1 MAQAGQA
8 MAQTAGNMP
17 AQGSSGGGSGPAAFF
32 DQYIGQRALRQIGL
46 IAGLAAAIAAGI
58 GLFMWANEP
67 VYRQLYAELG
77 QEDASAVMDALQG
90 AGIDYRLDQ
99 STGAIMVPA
108 DAVHRARLQL
118 AGDGLPS
125 GGAVGFES
133 LRQEQGFG
141 TSQFMET
148 ARFHR
153 ALETELARTVGTLD
167 AVRAA
172 RVHLAIPRQ
181 SVFVRDR
188 NEPRASVVLNLHAG
202 RNLGDGQVAAIVN
215 MVAGSVTE
223 LDPKRVSVVDQSGR
237 LLSANDGEASGAME
251 GDARQLEFRR
261 RIETDYARR
270 IEALLAP
277 IIGSDRVRAQVN
289 ADVDFSSAEATEEI
303 YDPDGRALVS
313 EQSSSERRTAGEQ
326 AQGVP
331 GALANQPPEGG
342 QVNVGNANNA
352 EANANAGDGQG
363 QQQNEPVDVSES
375 ATRNYEVSRTV
386 RHVRNPMGEIE
397 RLTVAVLL
405 DAQRSTNADGE
416 PVVEPLPQETIEQV
430 RALVSDAVGLNQ
442 ERGDSLNVVSTPFQP
457 AEDMEPVETP
467 VWEQPWVWEVG
478 KLALASVLGL
488 VLILAVVRP
497 LVYGLLGRTTVR
509 REESAGAQGGAEQP
523 GQIEDGQGG
532 TPQLTGPQADQA
544 RQQMPSAESYQ
555 DQVSAA
561 REIAQ
566 QEPALAANVVKNWL
580 NNDD

>member
-1 MAQAGQA
+1 
-8 MAQTAGNMP
+8 MAQTAGNVP
-17 AQGSSGGGSGPAAFF
+17 AQGSTGAGAGGATAFL
-32 DQYIGQRALRQIGL
+32 DQYVGRRALRQIGL

-67 VYRQLYAELG
+67 VYRPLYADLS
-77 QEDASAVMDALQG
+77 QEDATAVMDALQS

-99 STGAIMVPA
+99 TTGAIMVPA

-118 AGDGLPS
+118 AGEGLPS

-153 ALETELARTVGTLD
+153 ALETELARTIGTLD

-188 NEPRASVVLNLHAG
+188 NEPRASVVLNLHRG
-202 RNLGDGQVAAIVN
+202 RDLGDGQVAAIVN
-215 MVAGSVTE
+215 LVAGSVTE
-223 LDPKRVSVVDQSGR
+223 LDPERVSVVDQSGR
-237 LLSANDGEASGAME
+237 LLSASADQGAGMEA
-251 GDARQLEFRR
+251 DAKQLEYRR
-261 RIETDYARR
+261 SIERDYARR

-277 IIGSDRVRAQVN
+277 IVGSDRVRAQVN
-289 ADVDFSSAEATEEI
+289 ADIDFSSAEATEEI
-303 YDPDGRALVS
+303 YDPEGRVVVS
-313 EQSSSERRTAGEQ
+313 EQSSTERRLADAAAE
-326 AQGVP
+326 GVP
-331 GALANQPPEGG
+331 GALTNQPPEAG
-342 QVNVGNANNA
+342 QVNVGGTGN
-352 EANANAGDGQG
+352 GQG
-363 QQQNEPVDVSES
+363 EDAEGEQPGSVPTEVSES

-386 RHVRNPMGEIE
+386 RHLRNPMGGIQ

-405 DAQRSTNADGE
+405 DAQRTTNDEGE
-416 PVVEPLPQETIEQV
+416 PVVEPLPEQTMDQV
-430 RALVSDAVGLNQ
+430 RALVADAVGLN
-442 ERGDSLNVVSTPFQP
+442 EARGDSLNVVSTPFQQ

-467 VWEQPWVWEVG
+467 IWQRPWVWEVG
-478 KLALASVLGL
+478 KLLIASILGL

-497 LVYGLLGRTTVR
+497 LAYGLLGRTSVR
-509 REESAGAQGGAEQP
+509 QPGQGGADEQTAQQP
-523 GQIEDGQGG
+523 QLEGG
-532 TPQLTGPQADQA
+532 EEAPPQLTGPQAQA

-555 DQVSAA
+555 DQVNAA
-561 REIAQ
+561 RELAQ

-580 NNDD
+580 NDDD

>member
-8 MAQTAGNMP
+8 VAQTAGGVP
-17 AQGSSGGGSGPAAFF
+17 AKGAAGGGNGPAAFM

-67 VYRQLYAELG
+67 VYRQLYGDLS
-77 QEDASAVMDALQG
+77 QEDASAVIEALQG
-90 AGIDYRLDQ
+90 AGIDYRLDP
-99 STGAIMVPA
+99 STGAVMVPA
-108 DAVHRARLQL
+108 DAVHQARLKL

-153 ALETELARTVGTLD
+153 ALETELARTIGTLD
-167 AVRAA
+167 PVRAA

-188 NEPRASVVLNLHAG
+188 NEPRASVVLNLHGG
-202 RNLGDGQVAAIVN
+202 RKLSDGQVAAIVN

-223 LDPKRVSVVDQSGR
+223 LDPERVSVVDQSGR
-237 LLSANDGEASGAME
+237 LLSANDGADAGAME

-277 IIGSDRVRAQVN
+277 IVGGDRVRAQVN
-289 ADVDFSSAEATEEI
+289 ADVDFSSAEATEEV
-303 YDPDGRALVS
+303 YDPEGRVVVS
-313 EQSSSERRTAGEQ
+313 EQTSAERRLASDRAE
-326 AQGVP
+326 GVP
-331 GALANQPPEGG
+331 GALANQPPEAGRANIGG
-342 QVNVGNANNA
+342 AV
-352 EANANAGDGQG
+352 AGDTTQGAEQG
-363 QQQNEPVDVSES
+363 QQPVQPTDVSES

-386 RHVRNPMGEIE
+386 RHTRNPMGEIQ

-405 DAQRSTNADGE
+405 DAQRTTNDDGE
-416 PVVEPLPQETIEQV
+416 PVVEPLPQETIDQV
-430 RALVSDAVGLNQ
+430 RALVADAVGLNE
-442 ERGDSLNVVSTPFQP
+442 ERGDSLNVVSAPFQP
-457 AEDMEPVETP
+457 AEELEPVETP
-467 VWEQPWVWEVG
+467 IWEQPWVWEVG
-478 KLALASVLGL
+478 KLVLASVLGL

-497 LVYGLLGRTTVR
+497 LIHGLLGRTSVR
-509 REESAGAQGGAEQP
+509 RYQEPNGRDGSPEQQ

-532 TPQLTGPQADQA
+532 TPQLTGPQEQA
-544 RQQMPSAESYQ
+544 RRQMPNTESYQ
-555 DQVSAA
+555 DQVAAA

-580 NNDD
+580 NDDD

>member
-1 MAQAGQA
+1 

-17 AQGSSGGGSGPAAFF
+17 AQGGAGGGSGASAFF

-67 VYRQLYAELG
+67 VYRQLYGDLS
-77 QEDASAVMDALQG
+77 QKDASAVIEALQS
-90 AGIDYRLDQ
+90 AGIEYRLDQ
-99 STGAIMVPA
+99 TTGAVMVPA

-133 LRQEQGFG
+133 LREEQGFG

-153 ALETELARTVGTLD
+153 ALETELARTIGTLD

-188 NEPRASVVLNLHAG
+188 NEPRASVVLNLYNG

-223 LDPKRVSVVDQSGR
+223 LDPERVSVVDQSGR
-237 LLSANDGEASGAME
+237 LLSANDDGEAGALE
-251 GDARQLEFRR
+251 GDAKQLQFRR
-261 RIETDYARR
+261 RIESDYARR

-277 IIGSDRVRAQVN
+277 IVGSDRVRAQVN
-289 ADVDFSSAEATEEI
+289 ADVDFSSAEATEEV
-303 YDPDGRALVS
+303 YDPDGRVVVS
-313 EQSSSERRTAGEQ
+313 EQTSAERRTASER
-326 AQGVP
+326 AEGVP
-331 GALANQPPEGG
+331 GALANQPPEAG
-342 QVNVGNANNA
+342 QANVGNAA
-352 EANANAGDGQG
+352 PDAQQDEAA
-363 QQQNEPVDVSES
+363 QQQNQPTDVSES

-386 RHVRNPMGEIE
+386 RHIRNPMGDIQ

-405 DAQRSTNADGE
+405 DAQRTTNADGE
-416 PVVEPLPQETIEQV
+416 PVVEPLPQETIDQV
-430 RALVSDAVGLNQ
+430 RALVSDAVGLNE
-442 ERGDSLNVVSTPFQP
+442 ERGDSLNVVSTPFQE
-457 AEDMEPVETP
+457 AEELEPVETP
-467 VWEQPWVWEVG
+467 IWEQPWVWEAG

-509 REESAGAQGGAEQP
+509 REQNMNGRDGNAEAQAQLEG
-523 GQIEDGQGG
+523 GQGE
-532 TPQLTGPQADQA
+532 TPQLTGPQAQQA

-555 DQVSAA
+555 DQVAAA

-580 NNDD
+580 NDNE